1 MRLLTFSGRSV
12 APMAPRTADIG
23 IEDIAHAL
31 AHQCRFGG
39 HVREFY
45 SVAQH
50 SIYVSRHVPPEAA
63 LWALLHD
70 ASEAYIADVPT
81 PLKRLPVMDPYRAV
95 EAQMQRCCFH
105 AFGLTGDVPE
115 AVADADQALLI
126 LEAEALFFPVPAWTQ
141 QLRQQRGPLP
151 AVDIRPVA
159 PLVAKRAFLQR
170 FAALTE
176 GRA

>member
-1 MRLLTFSGRSV
+1 MRLLTYSGRSM
-12 APMAPRTADIG
+12 APMAPKAADIA

-39 HVREFY
+39 HAMDFY

-50 SIYVSRHVPPEAA
+50 SVYVSRVVPPHAA

-70 ASEAYIADVPT
+70 ASEAYIADIPT
-81 PLKRLPVMDPYRAV
+81 PLKRLPVMAPYRAV
-95 EAQMQRCCFH
+95 EAQMQTCCFH
-105 AFGLTGDVPE
+105 AFGLIGEIPP

-126 LEAEALFFPVPAWTQ
+126 LEAEALFTPAPAWTHT
-141 QLRQQRGPLP
+141 LREQRGPLP
-151 AVDIRPVA
+151 TLTITPVA
-159 PLVAKRAFLQR
+159 PPVAKRAFLQR
-170 FAALTE
+170 FHALTD